1 LQCVSGVRTAAA
13 VAAAILAVSIP
24 FAARAQSAEPGSN
37 PRPVTRLEAEPMDP
51 EMPLSAAEAARH
63 SPPTTPMPALAPRD
77 KLSPQTAS
85 ALALLSPIVS
95 TVAGGL
101 LWSRAAGNDDV
112 RRTGMG
118 LVAFGI
124 WVAPS
129 AGHMYSGEW
138 AHAIGWSLVRSATST
153 FGVLLMAASQIHSSD
168 CQGSQCDTSTSGLAV
183 GAGLVLV
190 AAGSAVYDILDAP
203 SAAERTN
210 KRLAATDL
218 ALAPILPLGAG
229 AGSMRGLA
237 LVARF

>member
-1 LQCVSGVRTAAA
+1 
-13 VAAAILAVSIP
+13 
-24 FAARAQSAEPGSN
+24 
-37 PRPVTRLEAEPMDP
+37 MDP
-51 EMPLSAAEAARH
+51 ETPLSPAEAARH
-63 SPPTTPMPALAPRD
+63 SPPTTPMPSPTPRSE
-77 KLSPQTAS
+77 LSPQTAGM
-85 ALALLSPIVS
+85 LALLSPILS

-101 LWSRAAGNDDV
+101 LWNRGSGNV
-112 RRTGMG
+112 RDTGIA

-129 AGHMYSGEW
+129 AGHIYSREW

-153 FGVLLMAASQIHSSD
+153 LGVFLMAASQIRGSD
-168 CQGSQCDTSTSGLAV
+168 CQGSACDTSTSGLAV
-183 GAGLVLV
+183 GAGLMLV
-190 AAGSAVYDILDAP
+190 AGGSLVYDLFDAP

-237 LVARF
+237 LVTRF

>member
-1 LQCVSGVRTAAA
+1 
-13 VAAAILAVSIP
+13 
-24 FAARAQSAEPGSN
+24 
-37 PRPVTRLEAEPMDP
+37 MDP
-51 EMPLSAAEAARH
+51 EMPLSAADAARH
-63 SPPTTPMPALAPRD
+63 SPPTTPMPAPIQRNE
-77 KLSPQTAS
+77 LSPQTAS

-101 LWSRAAGNDDV
+101 LWSRGSGNARD
-112 RRTGMG
+112 TGIG

-138 AHAIGWSLVRSATST
+138 AHAIGWSLVRSVTST
-153 FGVLLMAASQIHSSD
+153 LGVLLMAASQIRSSD

-190 AAGSAVYDILDAP
+190 AGGSAVYDILDAP

-218 ALAPILPLGAG
+218 ALAPIVPLGAG

-237 LVARF
+237 LVGRF